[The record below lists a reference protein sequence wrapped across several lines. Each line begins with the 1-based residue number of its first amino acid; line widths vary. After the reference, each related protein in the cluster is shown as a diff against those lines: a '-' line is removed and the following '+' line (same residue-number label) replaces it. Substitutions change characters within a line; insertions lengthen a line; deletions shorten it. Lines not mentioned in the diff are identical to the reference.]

1 MSKQYETVIGLEVH
15 VELATRTKI
24 FCGCSTAFGGAPNTH
39 TCPVCTGMPGS
50 LPVLNKRVV
59 ELALAVG
66 LATNCQIN
74 QYCKFDRKNYFYP
87 DNPQNYQ
94 ISQLYLPICHDG
106 GIEIETPEGG
116 KKTVGIHEI
125 HMEEDAGKLIHDDWE
140 DCSLVDYNRSGVP
153 LIEIVSEPDMRSAD
167 EVIAYLDKLRLIIQY
182 LGASDCK
189 LQEGSM
195 RADVNLSVREVGAK
209 EFGTRTEMKNL
220 NSFKAIARAIEGEK
234 ARQIDLIEA
243 GKAVIQETR
252 RWDDTKE
259 YSYAMRSKEDAQDY
273 RYFPDPD
280 LVPIVISDELIAET
294 REKQPEF
301 RTEKM
306 ARYISEFGLPEYDAD
321 ILTGTKKLADI
332 FEATIE
338 ICHNPKK
345 VSNWL
350 MGETMRLLKDREMD
364 ADRITFSPKYLAVLI
379 EMTEKGEINSSVAK
393 EVFEHVF
400 DENVDPTVY
409 VEEHG
414 LKMDND
420 SDAIKG
426 IVETVVANNPQSVAD
441 YKAGKKKAVGFL
453 VGQVMKETKGK
464 ANPQVI
470 NQMLTEV
477 LENM

>member
-1 MSKQYETVIGLEVH
+1 
-15 VELATRTKI
+15 
-24 FCGCSTAFGGAPNTH
+24 
-39 TCPVCTGMPGS
+39 
-50 LPVLNKRVV
+50 
-59 ELALAVG
+59 
-66 LATNCQIN
+66 
-74 QYCKFDRKNYFYP
+74 
-87 DNPQNYQ
+87 
-94 ISQLYLPICHDG
+94 
-106 GIEIETPEGG
+106 
-116 KKTVGIHEI
+116 
-125 HMEEDAGKLIHDDWE
+125 
-140 DCSLVDYNRSGVP
+140 
-153 LIEIVSEPDMRSAD
+153 
-167 EVIAYLDKLRLIIQY
+167 
-182 LGASDCK
+182 
-189 LQEGSM
+189 
-195 RADVNLSVREVGAK
+195 
-209 EFGTRTEMKNL
+209 
-220 NSFKAIARAIEGEK
+220 
-234 ARQIDLIEA
+234 
-243 GKAVIQETR
+243 
-252 RWDDTKE
+252 
-259 YSYAMRSKEDAQDY
+259 
-273 RYFPDPD
+273 
-280 LVPIVISDELIAET
+280 
-294 REKQPEF
+294 
-301 RTEKM
+301 M

-332 FEATIE
+332 FEATTE

-400 DENVDPTVY
+400 DENVDPAAY

-441 YKAGKKKAVGFL
+441 YKVGKKKAVGFL